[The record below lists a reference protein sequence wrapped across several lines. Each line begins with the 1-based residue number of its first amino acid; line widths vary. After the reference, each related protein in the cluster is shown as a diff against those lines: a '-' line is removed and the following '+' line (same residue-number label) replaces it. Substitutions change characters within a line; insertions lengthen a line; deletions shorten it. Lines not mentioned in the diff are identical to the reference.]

1 MANNSKVVQE
11 FLAQLSF
18 KVDQKTLDAFSKA
31 LKTNA
36 TEAVAFGKTWS
47 DMAEKAGKGIGG
59 LVKHVFELTNQLD
72 QLYFASRRM
81 QETASNI
88 TAMGYVYKQMGMDPA
103 RAQATGESLQE
114 KRMLMGKQGFA
125 RWANSVA
132 PGAGVTPDDS
142 PDVAQKK
149 MMHTLSVMAHGTEQ
163 QQRYAVVRAQ
173 MMGVSVQDLLQWDP
187 NKDQQFWDQ
196 SKQSQK
202 EMGANLDQNAKAANA
217 TATEI
222 RQLTDAMDML
232 QKGMIGGFLPTM
244 QEGAREGNILA
255 GAFSG
260 VARGIEDI
268 STKANAAFLKGVPPS
283 LIPGFLAAKGGAQ
296 AGAAGGHAIV
306 SGLSGIGAG
315 IGAAISGFKPPS
327 LPGLPSLP
335 APATAPA
342 PQGVSSPDAPPSPG
356 GSRGG
361 KGIHWDVAQ
370 DVYKMLTGLGIPPE
384 VARGAVGVLGSESM
398 GFNLSARPW
407 SKKEHRYL
415 SSAEGL
421 AQWVKARRD
430 AYEKATGKKFILG
443 DEASQLDMLK
453 WELMNPGKAGL
464 KNVLAALRSAST
476 LEQGGDIWERL
487 FEGLIPG
494 HLTKGRDDYAIDKAA
509 FHKFLLASGGGAPMI
524 QNNYYNI
531 RSTDPKQAA
540 NEVQRTHQRHTA
552 RSQRRALA

>member
-18 KVDQKTLDAFSKA
+18 KVDDKTLQAFSKA
-31 LKTNA
+31 LKQNA

-47 DMAEKAGKGIGG
+47 DMAEKVGKGAGD

-103 RAQATGESLQE
+103 RAQAMGESLTE
-114 KRMLMGKQGFA
+114 KQMLMGKQSFA
-125 RWANSVA
+125 VWANQVA
-132 PGAGVTPDDS
+132 PGAGVLPTDS
-142 PDVAQKK
+142 PDIAQKK
-149 MMHTLSVMAHGTEQ
+149 MMHALSVMAHGDEQ
-163 QQRYAVVRAQ
+163 QRRYAVVRAG
-173 MMGVSVQDLLQWDP
+173 MIGVSVQDLLQWDP
-187 NKDQQFWDQ
+187 SKDQQFWDQ

-202 EMGANLDQNAKAANA
+202 EMGANLDENAKSANA

-222 RQLTDAMDML
+222 RQLTDSMDML
-232 QKGMIGGFLPTM
+232 QKGMLGGFLPTM
-244 QEGAREGNILA
+244 KEGAREANILA

-260 VARGIEDI
+260 IARGIEDI
-268 STKANAAFLKGVPPS
+268 SKQANAAFLKGVPPS
-283 LIPGFLAAKGGAQ
+283 LIPGFLAAKGGVGAATAAVGA
-296 AGAAGGHAIV
+296 AGAAGR
-306 SGLSGIGAG
+306 GIGT
-315 IGAAISGFKPPS
+315 AISRIKPPNIS
-327 LPGLPSLP
+327 LPNP
-335 APATAPA
+335 APAAAPT

-356 GSRGG
+356 GSKGG

-370 DVYKMLTGLGIPPE
+370 DVYKMLVGMGIPPE

-487 FEGLIPG
+487 FEGLVPG
-494 HLTKGRDDYAIDKAA
+494 KLTKGRDDYAIDKAA
-509 FHKFLLASGGGAPMI
+509 FHKFLLASGGGAPII
-524 QNNYYNI
+524 QNNTYNI
-531 RSTDPKQAA
+531 RSTDPKATA
-540 NEVQRTHQRHTA
+540 TEIDRLHQRHTA
-552 RSQRRALA
+552 RGQRRALA